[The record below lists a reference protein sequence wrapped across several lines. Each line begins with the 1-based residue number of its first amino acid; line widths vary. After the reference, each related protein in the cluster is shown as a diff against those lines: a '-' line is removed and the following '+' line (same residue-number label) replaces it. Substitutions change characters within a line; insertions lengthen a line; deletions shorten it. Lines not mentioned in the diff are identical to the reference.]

1 MLRELVLAIGISL
14 LVLLLAEL
22 ALDAAHSQDI
32 TRAQHPTGQ
41 LSAVPAV
48 LLDGQGRHKLLLG
61 AAVMAECHRGWQED
75 REAPG

>member
-1 MLRELVLAIGISL
+1 MPQFAAFFADGVCFGIEVVQS
-14 LVLLLAEL
+14 
-22 ALDAAHSQDI
+22 LDAAQPQDI
-32 TRAQHPTGQ
+32 ARAQHPTGQ

-61 AAVMAECHRGWQED
+61 AAVLAECHRGWQED